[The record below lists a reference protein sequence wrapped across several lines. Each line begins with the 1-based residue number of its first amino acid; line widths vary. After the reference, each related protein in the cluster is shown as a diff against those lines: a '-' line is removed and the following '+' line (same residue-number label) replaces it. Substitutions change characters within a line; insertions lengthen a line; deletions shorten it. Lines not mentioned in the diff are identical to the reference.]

1 MTRDSIGGMGRE
13 RGGVWVIGA
22 VMAVIGGAG
31 LLKAVDLPVFLDT
44 VETWTLLGPVT
55 RWTAVIGLPPAEMLM
70 AMLWFAGVRRTWIE
84 ASAASL
90 LVVFGLA
97 YGLHLLLAKPP
108 SCGCFGLVDEYFKS
122 LSEGRGALW
131 RNGIMLALLI
141 TGRRLTHRATGA
153 VNQPTRLPRERT
165 MRHAIQ

>member
-1 MTRDSIGGMGRE
+1 MTHDSIAGTGRA
-13 RGGVWVIGA
+13 RGGVWVTGV

-31 LLKAVDLPVFLDT
+31 LLKAMDLPVFLDT

-55 RWTAVIGLPPAEMLM
+55 RWTAVIGLPPAEMGM
-70 AMLWFAGVRRTWIE
+70 AVLWFAGVRRARLE
-84 ASAASL
+84 AAAASL
-90 LVVFGLA
+90 LMVFGLT

-131 RNGIMLALLI
+131 RHGILLALLV
-141 TGRRLTHRATGA
+141 TGSWLTRRAPGA

-165 MRHAIQ
+165 MSHAIQ